1 MPLQAAF
8 CFYSLPALFRSSD
21 RPERHNHTKRGIKMD
36 KEQLI
41 TEVAKAGGFSKKN
54 AEKAVTVVLDSILEA
69 LKEGQEVQLVG
80 FGKFEV
86 QAREARMGRS
96 RRTGKEVQLPAGK
109 VPVFTAGLMM
119 KKALN

>member
-1 MPLQAAF
+1 MLHSKQKISHPKNESEVF
-8 CFYSLPALFRSSD
+8 P
-21 RPERHNHTKRGIKMD
+21 MD

-69 LKEGQEVQLVG
+69 LKEGKEVQLVG

-86 QAREARMGRS
+86 QKREARTGRS
-96 RRTGKEVQLPAGK
+96 RKTGKEIQLPAGK
-109 VPVFTAGLMM
+109 VPVFTAGLSM
-119 KKALN
+119 KEALN

>member
-1 MPLQAAF
+1 
-8 CFYSLPALFRSSD
+8 
-21 RPERHNHTKRGIKMD
+21 MD

-41 TEVAKAGGFSKKN
+41 AEVAKAGGFSKKN
-54 AEKAVTVVLDSILEA
+54 ADKAVTVVLDSILEA
-69 LKEGQEVQLVG
+69 LKDGQDVQLVG

-86 QAREARMGRS
+86 QTREARMGKS
-96 RRTGKEVQLPAGK
+96 RRTGKEIQLPAGK